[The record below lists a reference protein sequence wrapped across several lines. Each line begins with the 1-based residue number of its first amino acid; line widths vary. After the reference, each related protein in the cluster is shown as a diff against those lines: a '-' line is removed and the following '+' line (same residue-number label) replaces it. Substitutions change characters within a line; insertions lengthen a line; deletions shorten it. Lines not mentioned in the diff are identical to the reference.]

1 MKLSTLG
8 SVFLLS
14 NLISATSSKPL
25 KSCTDY
31 DIPVTV
37 TSNNLLFGPRFEN
50 NFELIDFLTA
60 LTSRDNSTFH
70 PFTGTAT
77 QTNSYTIS
85 GTFCAPSESKARK
98 RDTVLLLTHGLGF
111 DRSYWNPE
119 VHPEKYSFVNHAIA
133 QGYSTFSYD
142 RLGVGASSIVSGY
155 TNQASIQMAILQSL
169 AKSIRSGKYSISG
182 EAPKHLVLV
191 GHSFGSALSAGAL
204 TAEPDLADG
213 VILTGYSYA
222 GFNPGGF
229 VQAAGF
235 HIADKQHPGK
245 WRLLDNG
252 YITTVDLY
260 ANINL
265 FFKAPDYDQAFAAYS
280 DSTKQPLGINE
291 LISMTLLPTTPKNF
305 KGAAMVITGQYDFI
319 FCTSQCDDII
329 EPSAA
334 SVFKK
339 AKHFKAVS
347 YPGAG
352 HALNLASNATG
363 SFDII
368 TDFMQ
373 QSGL

>member
-8 SVFLLS
+8 LAFLLS
-14 NLISATSSKPL
+14 TLVSATSSKPL

-37 TSNNLLFGPRFEN
+37 TSTNFLFGPRFEN

-77 QTNSYTIS
+77 QTNTYTIS
-85 GTFCAPSESKARK
+85 GTFCAPSDSKVQK
-98 RDTVLLLTHGLGF
+98 KDTVLLLTHGLGF
-111 DRSYWNPE
+111 DRSYWDPE
-119 VHPEKYSFVNHAIA
+119 VHPEEYSFVNYAIA

-142 RLGVGASSIVSGY
+142 RLGVGASSVVSGY

-169 AKSIRSGKYSISG
+169 AKSIRSGNYSTSG
-182 EAPKHLVLV
+182 KAPKKLVLV

-213 VILTGYSYA
+213 VAGYSYA

-229 VQAAGF
+229 VQAAGLR
-235 HIADKQHPGK
+235 IADKQHPVK
-245 WRLLDNG
+245 WRQLDNG
-252 YITTVDLY
+252 YITTADLY
-260 ANINL
+260 ANINV
-265 FFKAPDYDQAFAAYS
+265 FFKAPDFDQAFAAYS
-280 DSTKQPLGINE
+280 DSIKQPLAINE
-291 LISMTLLPTTPKNF
+291 LISMSLLPTKPTNF
-305 KGAAMVITGQYDFI
+305 KGAAIVIAGQYDFI

-363 SFDII
+363 SFEII
-368 TDFMQ
+368 TDFLQ
-373 QSGL
+373 KSGL